1 MPTERESW
9 AKQFGQYLLFTCV
22 ALAMVA
28 LYARVVH
35 VNQTTVALSFLI
47 LILFTAFRRPLGYSV
62 YLSLLCAFL
71 YNFFFLPPYGSL
83 TIADP
88 QNLVALISF
97 LVASVSVNQI
107 SARERRQ
114 AASLA
119 TQSKE
124 IEKLYAFCQR
134 LLLEDKLQE
143 LSKSAPALIAASFQ
157 LRAVAL
163 YLPEREPASMWDPE
177 HLLAGMENL
186 HDATQATGV
195 SSRSASGIRIVPLML
210 GMRALG
216 VLAMTEGDYT
226 EGLYDAI
233 GSLAAVAIER
243 ASALERNSRSEAARA
258 GELLRTAVLDSIT
271 HELRTPLTGINLAAT
286 TLASNPGVDEEA
298 RQDLLSVITEES
310 ARMNTLIDEAV
321 TMAQLSTGEIHLQKM
336 STPLPLIIEEV
347 VTGLRTSL
355 RGRDLKLECALN
367 MPPIFMD
374 PDLIRRALKHL
385 LENALQYSPQRSA
398 IEVSA
403 MLANQ
408 KLHVAVKNAGS
419 GIPEDE
425 QPFVFERFFR
435 GAAAGTHPNGTG
447 MGLAIVKAIV
457 EAHRGKI
464 CVRSEAGQ
472 GTTLSFWIP
481 AVEIKPAT

>member
-1 MPTERESW
+1 MPTERESRS
-9 AKQFGQYLLFTCV
+9 KQLGQYLLFTCI
-22 ALAMVA
+22 A
-28 LYARVVH
+28 YAVVEFYRFVLH
-35 VNQTTVALSFLI
+35 VNQTTIALSFLI
-47 LILFTAFRRPLGYSV
+47 LILFTAFRRPLIYSV
-62 YLSLLCAFL
+62 YLSLLCAFF
-71 YNFFFLPPYGSL
+71 YNFYFLPPYGSL

-97 LVASVSVNQI
+97 LVASISVNQI

-119 TQSKE
+119 KQSQE

-134 LLLEDKLQE
+134 LLLEDNVQQ

-163 YLPEREPASMWDPE
+163 YLPEKEPASMWDPE

-186 HDATQATGV
+186 HDATQSSEV

-226 EGLYDAI
+226 EGFYDAI
-233 GSLAAVAIER
+233 GSLIAVAVER
-243 ASALERNSRSEAARA
+243 AYALERNSRSEAARA

-286 TLASNPGVDEEA
+286 TLASNPGVDESS
-298 RQDLLSVITEES
+298 RQDLLCVITEES
-310 ARMNTLIDEAV
+310 ARMNALIDEAV
-321 TMAQLSTGEIHLQKM
+321 TMAQLTTGEIHLQK
-336 STPLPLIIEEV
+336 TATLLPPVIDDVLA
-347 VTGLRTSL
+347 GLRTPM
-355 RGRDLKLECALN
+355 RGRELHIDCAAG
-367 MPPIFMD
+367 MPPILMD
-374 PDLIRRALKHL
+374 ADLIRRAFKHL
-385 LENALQYSPQRSA
+385 LENALQYSPANTAIAISA
-398 IEVSA
+398 LLV
-403 MLANQ
+403 NQ
-408 KLHVAVKNAGS
+408 KLHVTITNAGQ

-435 GAAAGTHPNGTG
+435 GAAAGAHPNGTG
-447 MGLAIVKAIV
+447 MGLAIVKAIID
-457 EAHRGKI
+457 AHHGNI
-464 CVRSEAGQ
+464 SVRSQPGQ
-472 GTTLSFWIP
+472 ETTFAFWIP
-481 AVEIKPAT
+481 ASEPEA